1 MKHAMHLPR
10 QLLRRD
16 FQASLH
22 GLAIDLFELRNRN
35 GAFVK
40 VCNYGAR
47 VVQIVMPNSQGEL
60 GDVALGF
67 NDLAGLLRPSP
78 TGVPSMGA
86 FIGRYANRIADATFT
101 LDEHRYQL
109 SKNSSQHCIHGGQG
123 GSRYA
128 VFSATQTATNQVE
141 LRHTFTPAND
151 GFPGTLNLCVTY
163 TLDDA
168 NALRIAW
175 QAVAVDEATV
185 ANFTSHVFFNLSKDG
200 RAVGEHRLQ
209 LHASRYLPLQAN
221 QAPTGELLAVD
232 GTPFDLRQPTRLAA
246 QLHSPHPQIALCG
259 GYDHH
264 FAIDDWDGALKPV
277 ATVHEADSGR
287 TLTLSSTEPGVQLFT
302 ANGLDAAACGFA
314 KHSGLCI
321 EPSYFPDSPN
331 QPHFPST
338 RLAAGDTRYGE
349 IVYAFS
355 A

>member
-1 MKHAMHLPR
+1 
-10 QLLRRD
+10 
-16 FQASLH
+16 
-22 GLAIDLFELRNRN
+22 
-35 GAFVK
+35 
-40 VCNYGAR
+40 
-47 VVQIVMPNSQGEL
+47 
-60 GDVALGF
+60 
-67 NDLAGLLRPSP
+67 
-78 TGVPSMGA
+78 
-86 FIGRYANRIADATFT
+86 
-101 LDEHRYQL
+101 
-109 SKNSSQHCIHGGQG
+109 
-123 GSRYA
+123 
-128 VFSATQTATNQVE
+128 VFSATQTATNQLE
-141 LRHTFTPAND
+141 LRHTFTPTND
-151 GFPGTLNLCVTY
+151 GFPGTLNVCVTY

-185 ANFTSHVFFNLSKDG
+185 ANFTSHVFFNLSNDG
-200 RAVGEHRLQ
+200 SAVGEHCVQ

-232 GTPFDLRQPTRLAA
+232 GTPFDLRQPTRLAL

-264 FAIDDWDGALKPV
+264 FAIDDWNGELKTI
-277 ATVHEADSGR
+277 ATVQEANSGR
-287 TLTLSSTEPGVQLFT
+287 MLTVSSTERGVQLFT

-338 RLAAGDTRYGE
+338 RLAADEMRRGE

-355 A
+355 